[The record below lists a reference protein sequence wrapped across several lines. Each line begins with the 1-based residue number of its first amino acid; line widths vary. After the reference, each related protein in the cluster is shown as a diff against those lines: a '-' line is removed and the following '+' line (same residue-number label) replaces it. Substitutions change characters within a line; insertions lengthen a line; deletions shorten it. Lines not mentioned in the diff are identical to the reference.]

1 MKAKRTLSLSH
12 DTQMRLVKIAELRHS
27 TVSQL
32 ITDWTW
38 STRLPGED
46 PESAYVDGVRS
57 MRNANSNVKK
67 EWR

>member
-1 MKAKRTLSLSH
+1 MKTKRTLSLSH
-12 DTQMRLVKIAELRHS
+12 DTERRLVKIAELRHS

-46 PESAYVDGVRS
+46 QESAYVDGVR
-57 MRNANSNVKK
+57 NVNNKARK